1 MHGGT
6 APPMASRW
14 VLPAAVALVILLAA
28 LALLRGPASAPPDLS
43 AAPTSYSYG
52 PAGLRALYLLLRS
65 EGRAA
70 HRWTLPYRYLPR
82 RGFLVI
88 DQPQGFSARTRAAL
102 TRFLA
107 RGNGAWLIT
116 SRASLVQAF
125 LSRPGRLVT
134 AKPLPARPLL
144 LAGRLAGVRRVVV
157 DTPWRLPT
165 WQPVPAVDW
174 LGGPQGPVLTALP
187 VGRGVLYLSTDPAPL
202 ANAYLGHL
210 DDLRLTLNL
219 LAARPGPILFDEYH
233 HGYTSPLPATGPAP
247 AVPAWVWALLLQGLA
262 VVALAFW
269 RVGRRFGPVV
279 DSAAPSFPWAG
290 EYVLSMA
297 RLLQRSGARRHALEL
312 LLAPLDRRAAAEPS
326 AAQAAAEVRRAL
338 ARGDPSEREFLDLAR
353 RVHTV
358 AKELGEVG

>member
-1 MHGGT
+1 
-6 APPMASRW
+6 MASRW
-14 VLPAAVALVILLAA
+14 VPLAAVALVILLAA
-28 LALLRGPASAPPDLS
+28 LALLRGPASAPPDLGT
-43 AAPTSYSYG
+43 APTSYSYG

-65 EGRAA
+65 ENRAVQ
-70 HRWTLPYRYLPR
+70 RWTLPYRYLPR

-88 DQPQGFSARTRAAL
+88 DQPQGFSARSRAAL

-116 SRASLVQAF
+116 SRMSLLQAF

-174 LGGPQGPVLTALP
+174 LGDPQGPILAAVP
-187 VGRGVLYLSTDPAPL
+187 VDRGVLYLSTDPAPL
-202 ANAYLGHL
+202 ANAYLGHA

-233 HGYTSPLPATGPAP
+233 HGYRSPLPTSGSAP
-247 AVPAWVWALLLQGLA
+247 TVPAWIWALLIQGLA
-262 VVALAFW
+262 VVALIFW

-279 DSAAPSFPWAG
+279 GSAAPSFPWAG

-326 AAQAAAEVRRAL
+326 AAQTAAEVRRAL
-338 ARGDPSEREFLDLAR
+338 ARGDPSEREFLELAR